1 MSGELRLL
9 AKERCLS
16 DINCAAV
23 QVLSDGRVAVTGV
36 PVTLPADAPAGVGP
50 GEAAVV
56 IPAQVFEEAAR
67 AALNRLVEHDRH
79 AREMD
84 DLRNQQHA
92 LRTRQRT
99 D

>member
-1 MSGELRLL
+1 MRLL
-9 AKERCLS
+9 ATARCLS
-16 DINCAAV
+16 DINCPAV
-23 QVLSDGRVAVTGV
+23 LELPNGDLAVIGKLVDDTDPERATVAV
-36 PVTLPADAPAGVGP
+36 PAK
-50 GEAAVV
+50 
-56 IPAQVFEEAAR
+56 VFDDAR

-84 DLRNQQHA
+84 DLRDQQHE